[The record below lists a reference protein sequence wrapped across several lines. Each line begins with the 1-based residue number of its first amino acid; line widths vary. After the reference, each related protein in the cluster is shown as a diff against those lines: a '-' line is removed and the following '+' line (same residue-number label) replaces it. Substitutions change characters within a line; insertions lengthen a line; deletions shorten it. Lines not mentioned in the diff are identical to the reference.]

1 MGKSLKDTN
10 IKATETVTIIE
21 ENLNLNLEQAFEE
34 LEEKINK
41 LEDEN
46 ISLEDSFRYYQEGMK
61 LLKLCNDQIDTVE
74 KKVMKINET
83 GVLDEF

>member
-1 MGKSLKDTN
+1 MGKILKDTN